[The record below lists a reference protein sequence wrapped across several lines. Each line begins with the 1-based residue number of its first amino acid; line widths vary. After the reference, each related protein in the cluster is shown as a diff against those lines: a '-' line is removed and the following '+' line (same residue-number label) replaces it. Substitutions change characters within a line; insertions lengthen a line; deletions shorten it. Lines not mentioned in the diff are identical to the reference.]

1 MSGAASSLLPAAG
14 AALVNATV
22 WGLAWIPL
30 KWLEAHGLGS
40 LWTTLFVFAACTL
53 AVLVVR
59 PGVLV
64 RSLALPQLAWLM
76 LASGLT
82 NVCFNLAL
90 ATGDVV
96 RSVLLFYMMPMWV
109 VLLARWLLNEPITAS
124 ALARVTLALLGAML
138 VLGDGRLALPVPSS
152 LADGL
157 ALVAGLC
164 FGLNNVLLRRF
175 AHLPDDVRSLAMFSG
190 AVVCAP
196 VGIGLMALLGYAPA
210 LAPMGSAWLVLAL
223 FALAVLVGNLA
234 LQYGAARL
242 RANVLSVLMLAE
254 ILVASVSSWWAGSAQ
269 MNASTLSGGLL
280 IVSASLLAITAR
292 GSSAKTA
299 LSSAPQRRGQ
309 KR

>member
-1 MSGAASSLLPAAG
+1 MPKTPASLLPAAL

-30 KWLEAHGLGS
+30 KWLEAHGVDT
-40 LWTTLFVFAACTL
+40 LWTTLFIFAACTL
-53 AVLVVR
+53 AVLVAR
-59 PGVLV
+59 PAAFA
-64 RSLALPQLAWLM
+64 RSRHAPQLLWLM

-82 NVCFNLAL
+82 NVCFNIAL

-96 RSVLLFYMMPMWV
+96 RTVLLFYLMPMWV
-109 VLLARWLLNEPITAS
+109 VLLARWLLHEAITGAAICRVVL
-124 ALARVTLALLGAML
+124 ALAGAVL
-138 VLGDGRLALPVPSS
+138 VLGQGRMVLPVPSS
-152 LADGL
+152 AADWL

-175 AHLPDDVRSLAMFSG
+175 AAVPDDARALAMFSG

-196 VGIGLMALLGYAPA
+196 IGMALLALSGQGAPA
-210 LAPMGSAWLVLAL
+210 LQLQGMAWLVLLL

-234 LQYGAARL
+234 LQYGATRL

-269 MNASTLSGGLL
+269 MHAATLAGGLL
-280 IVSASLLAITAR
+280 IVAASLLAIVAR
-292 GSSAKTA
+292 GPAHVPA
-299 LSSAPQRRGQ
+299 H
-309 KR
+309 